1 MPKSF
6 DNEVK
11 GLVESLLRMIEASH
25 GVKIVN
31 LAEISGII
39 FQNIGDKNGALNVCS
54 AINTWITIN
63 NIQGRVTIPEKLV
76 TKYIN
81 ALGSS

>member
-6 DNEVK
+6 DNELK
-11 GLVESLLRMIEASH
+11 GLVESMLRMIEASH

-39 FQNIGDKNGALNVCS
+39 FQNIGNKNGALNVCS

-63 NIQGRVTIPEKLV
+63 KIQGMVTIPENLV
-76 TKYIN
+76 IKYIN
-81 ALGSS
+81 AIGSS

>member
-1 MPKSF
+1 MPKNF
-6 DNEVK
+6 DNEFK
-11 GLVESLLRMIEASH
+11 GLIESLLRMVEASH
-25 GVKIVN
+25 GVKIAN
-31 LAEISGII
+31 LVEISRII
-39 FQNIGDKNGALNVCS
+39 SQNIDDKSGALNVCS

-63 NIQGRVTIPEKLV
+63 KIQGSVTIPENLV

>member
-39 FQNIGDKNGALNVCS
+39 FQNIGNKNGALNVCS

-63 NIQGRVTIPEKLV
+63 KIQGRVTIPEKLV

-81 ALGSS
+81 AIGSS

>member
-1 MPKSF
+1 MPKNF
-6 DNEVK
+6 DNELK
-11 GLVESLLRMIEASH
+11 ALVESLLRMIEASH

-39 FQNIGDKNGALNVCS
+39 SQNIDNRNVALNVCS

-63 NIQGRVTIPEKLV
+63 KIQGSVTIPENLV

-81 ALGSS
+81 ALGSY

>member
-6 DNEVK
+6 DNELK
-11 GLVESLLRMIEASH
+11 GLVESMLRMIEASH

-31 LAEISGII
+31 LSEISGII
-39 FQNIGDKNGALNVCS
+39 SQNIDNRNGALDVCS

-63 NIQGRVTIPEKLV
+63 KIQGIVTIPEKLV
-76 TKYIN
+76 IKYIN
-81 ALGSS
+81 AIRSS

>member
-6 DNEVK
+6 DNELK
-11 GLVESLLRMIEASH
+11 GLVESMLRMIEASH

-31 LAEISGII
+31 LSEISGII
-39 FQNIGDKNGALNVCS
+39 FQNIGNKNGALNVCS

-63 NIQGRVTIPEKLV
+63 KIQGIVTIPENLV
-76 TKYIN
+76 IKYIN
-81 ALGSS
+81 AIRSS

>member
-1 MPKSF
+1 M
-6 DNEVK
+6 V
-11 GLVESLLRMIEASH
+11 EASH
-25 GVKIVN
+25 DVKIVN

-39 FQNIGDKNGALNVCS
+39 SQNIDNKYSALNVCS

-63 NIQGRVTIPEKLV
+63 KIQGSVIIPENLV